1 MIGALQIACARHLLR
16 LAGVA
21 LVLILSSC
29 TNVGAKAIRNTRF
42 NYNSAV
48 VDTRNEQLLTNL
60 VRLRYRDTPYF
71 IEVSSIATQYVLG
84 LGGSGSVGGIGDNTA
99 GGVGG
104 SVSYEERP
112 TITYVPLQ
120 GETFS
125 RRLLA
130 PVPMEVI
137 VLLSNS

>member
-1 MIGALQIACARHLLR
+1 MIGALKIACARHHLR
-16 LAGVA
+16 LVGVG
-21 LVLILSSC
+21 LVFLLLSC
-29 TNVGAKAIRNTRF
+29 TNVGSKAIRNTRF
-42 NYNSAV
+42 NYNSAI

-71 IEVSSIATQYVLG
+71 IEVSSIATQYLLG
-84 LGGSGSVGGIGDNTA
+84 LGGSGSVGGIGDKTV

-130 PVPMEVI
+130 PVPM
-137 VLLSNS
+137 